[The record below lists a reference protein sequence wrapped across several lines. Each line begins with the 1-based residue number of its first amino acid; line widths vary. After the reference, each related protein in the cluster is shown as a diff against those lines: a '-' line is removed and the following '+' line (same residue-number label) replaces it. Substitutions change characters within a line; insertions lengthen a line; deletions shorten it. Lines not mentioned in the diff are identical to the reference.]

1 VAASTTKIRI
11 ATGIVIAPLR
21 PAPVFAK
28 SVATLDALSHGRLD
42 LGVGAGWQ
50 RAEFEAAGIPF
61 ESRFARMDDT
71 LNACLRLWQG
81 GPVDFES
88 ATSSFH
94 QVWCHPVPAQPGGP
108 PIWFGGGT
116 VGANAR
122 RIATLG
128 SGWLPPGGATS
139 EHVSAGVAGL
149 RRYFTE
155 RGRDPAELR
164 IRAVLPVRLGAA
176 GPDLEATIATIPD
189 FAAAGATTV
198 VLPLAA
204 FARTFEDV
212 GLILRRFSE
221 A

>member
-1 VAASTTKIRI
+1 MHEHLRVVCIASRI
-11 ATGIVIAPLR
+11 AVAVIDLDEITVALARSGPGHDTGR
-21 PAPVFAK
+21 
-28 SVATLDALSHGRLD
+28 HR
-42 LGVGAGWQ
+42 
-50 RAEFEAAGIPF
+50 
-61 ESRFARMDDT
+61 
-71 LNACLRLWQG
+71 
-81 GPVDFES
+81 
-88 ATSSFH
+88 
-94 QVWCHPVPAQPGGP
+94 
-108 PIWFGGGT
+108 
-116 VGANAR
+116 
-122 RIATLG
+122 
-128 SGWLPPGGATS
+128 